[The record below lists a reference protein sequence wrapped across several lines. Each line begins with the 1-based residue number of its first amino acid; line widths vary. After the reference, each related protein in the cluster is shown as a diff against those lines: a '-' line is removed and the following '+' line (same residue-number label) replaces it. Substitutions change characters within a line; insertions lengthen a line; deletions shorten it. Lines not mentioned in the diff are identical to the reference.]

1 MNKQEPIILHI
12 DLGNQSV
19 SNWIKENK
27 YIIFSEILRYSR
39 ILLES
44 KEEIVQAL
52 LISNLADNIVI
63 ILRKS
68 DLDLTLDLAM
78 EYFLS
83 IEEYEKCAEARDLMF
98 LNN

>member
-44 KEEIVQAL
+44 NEETVQAL

-68 DLDLTLDLAM
+68 DLDITLELAM
-78 EYFLS
+78 EYFIS
-83 IEEYEKCAEARDLMF
+83 IEEYEKCAEVRDLMF
-98 LNN
+98 LNK

>member
-1 MNKQEPIILHI
+1 MDKQDPIILHI

-19 SNWIKENK
+19 SNWMKENK
-27 YIIFSEILRYSR
+27 YIIFSEILRYAR

-44 KEEIVQAL
+44 NEEVVQAI
-52 LISNLADNIVI
+52 LISNLSDNIVI

-68 DLDLTLDLAM
+68 DLDMTLELAM

-83 IEEYEKCAEARDLMF
+83 IEEYEKCAEIRDLMF
-98 LNN
+98 LNK

>member
-1 MNKQEPIILHI
+1 MDKQDPIILHI

-19 SNWIKENK
+19 SNWMKENK
-27 YIIFSEILRYSR
+27 YIIFSEILRYAR

-44 KEEIVQAL
+44 NEEVVQAI
-52 LISNLADNIVI
+52 LISNLSDNIVI

-68 DLDLTLDLAM
+68 DLDITLELAM

-83 IEEYEKCAEARDLMF
+83 IEEYEKCAEIRDLMF
-98 LNN
+98 LNK